1 MEWKNDMNI
10 ALKKTLAVIVAL
22 VVLGLLSWFVGYLE
36 GQYQFLFPD
45 LSARALRNIES
56 VSNIVGLVLA
66 VYISI
71 KVYKRLAKIPPKESA
86 EKIENE

>member
-1 MEWKNDMNI
+1 MNI
-10 ALKKTLAVIVAL
+10 ALKKTLAVIVAF

-56 VSNIVGLVLA
+56 VSNIVGLVLT

-71 KVYKRLAKIPPKESA
+71 KVYKRLAKIPPPV
-86 EKIENE
+86 

>member
-1 MEWKNDMNI
+1 MNT
-10 ALKKTLAVIVAL
+10 ALKKTLAVIVAF
-22 VVLGLLSWFVGYLE
+22 VVAGLLSLFVGYLE

-45 LSARALRNIES
+45 LSARALQNIEAT
-56 VSNIVGLVLA
+56 SNIVGLVLV

-71 KVYKRLAKIPPKESA
+71 KVYKYFAKIPPKESA

>member
-1 MEWKNDMNI
+1 MHI
-10 ALKKTLAVIVAL
+10 ALKKTLAVIVAI
-22 VVLGLLSWFVGYLE
+22 VVLVLLGGFVGRLE
-36 GQYQFLFPD
+36 GLYQSLFPD
-45 LSARALRNIES
+45 LAGDALRTIEAT
-56 VSNIVGLVLA
+56 SNIVGLLLI